1 MSVRRPHCPR
11 VHTFVGTRGVDG
23 RPQSRLG
30 SSRCGPKGD
39 ASRDD
44 SRKDSD
50 IQYDAARSTASAGTR
65 AASTITPANN
75 TRCDMLLK
83 HAPSA
88 AVCPTLVAMCTPTRP
103 MATSSSTFG
112 SPFSIA
118 LRNRLQD
125 LALRQD
131 AEVDDE
137 AKRVILALRM
147 RLYALALTRRIDDE
161 EEANGRG
168 GTWSRRKKRPTVE
181 EDGATKQWSRLLLGD
196 GRPIGYVLAPV
207 GDQYRGGRGRRHL
220 PRRPVGLLRV
230 TILDEMTEVELED
243 SSE

>member
-1 MSVRRPHCPR
+1 MWTNLLAP
-11 VHTFVGTRGVDG
+11 VGSTG
-23 RPQSRLG
+23 
-30 SSRCGPKGD
+30 GPKADWDRVGAGRRGTPD
-39 ASRDD
+39 GTT
-44 SRKDSD
+44 RK
-50 IQYDAARSTASAGTR
+50 RKTV
-65 AASTITPANN
+65 ANN
-75 TRCDMLLK
+75 THKNNRNNTRNDILLK